1 MALAFMEHLAGKDMA
16 RMVRGAVEIPD
27 HGGPEDDPFAEFHGL
42 VWNFEQQI

>member
-42 VWNFEQQI
+42 V